1 MRRLNKRETIW
12 LIFSLIVIALSDVF
26 IFLNWF
32 FKDEQIRIYTESLV
46 ASYIGVVV
54 GFFIAMIILSK
65 VKEFRETI
73 LFTIIASLAIGA
85 TVFVIQI
92 SIAIQWIPGGVLI
105 PYFALFT
112 IYIPITLPVYSIIAL
127 LSFYFPKRYMVIV
140 LIAIAIIAP
149 ISIMFLLSPN
159 LSKVHEEAGY
169 IKEIKISPDGA
180 KLSVV
185 FLSPPQS
192 VKEGSILQ
200 IWDVKSG
207 NLLKELY
214 VPSFIYKVSPFGRFY
229 ALSEEIYSSTNGE
242 KVYNISH
249 AKTWEAWDWSRYGDF
264 LVEITKNNTVVFVE
278 TENFS
283 VTKEVAFPSNM
294 EGRFWFS
301 PGANLIVV
309 INKSNITLINVSDS
323 VHILWSKPF
332 NAGKFIEPCL
342 KYLTEPFRICF
353 SNDETYLQIVTF
365 DHNYYN
371 VTIFDVKTGKETES
385 ISLKADFLGHNTNLL
400 CSSFGKLYFISSHK
414 HSYYPFL
421 EIQDYMIHVYNIS
434 GEMKSLSVGGYA
446 WTASTTPDG
455 KIIALGYQDGI
466 AEILDTT
473 QKISILKVEA
483 PKFKVKI
490 MPDIPISLTLL
501 ILLVISI
508 LKRKLRKETK

>member
-54 GFFIAMIILSK
+54 GFLIAMMILSK

-214 VPSFIYKVSPFGRFY
+214 RKVS
-229 ALSEEIYSSTNGE
+229 
-242 KVYNISH
+242 
-249 AKTWEAWDWSRYGDF
+249 
-264 LVEITKNNTVVFVE
+264 
-278 TENFS
+278 
-283 VTKEVAFPSNM
+283 
-294 EGRFWFS
+294 
-301 PGANLIVV
+301 
-309 INKSNITLINVSDS
+309 
-323 VHILWSKPF
+323 
-332 NAGKFIEPCL
+332 
-342 KYLTEPFRICF
+342 
-353 SNDETYLQIVTF
+353 
-365 DHNYYN
+365 
-371 VTIFDVKTGKETES
+371 
-385 ISLKADFLGHNTNLL
+385 
-400 CSSFGKLYFISSHK
+400 
-414 HSYYPFL
+414 
-421 EIQDYMIHVYNIS
+421 
-434 GEMKSLSVGGYA
+434 
-446 WTASTTPDG
+446 
-455 KIIALGYQDGI
+455 
-466 AEILDTT
+466 
-473 QKISILKVEA
+473 
-483 PKFKVKI
+483 
-490 MPDIPISLTLL
+490 
-501 ILLVISI
+501 
-508 LKRKLRKETK
+508 